1 MDETMTAVGGRL
13 WLKKDDRNFLGR
25 GRIELLEKI
34 DACGSISQAAKAM
47 KMSYKAAWDAVD
59 AMNNIAGE
67 ALVTSASGGKG
78 GGGTR
83 LTVKGRKLVA
93 MFQVVEREHARF
105 LEQLSQGVEDFDNFY
120 SLLRKLAMKTSA
132 RNQFFGRI
140 TALRAG
146 TVSVEV
152 EMRLG
157 GDDKIVATIT
167 QESLENLGLAIGGEA
182 FALIKAPWVI
192 LTDDA
197 PGIKFSARNRL
208 CGAVDKITRGEVN
221 SDIVLR
227 LDSGLTLSSMMTND
241 SLDNLGLSVGDRSC
255 ALFKSSSVI
264 IGIGA

>member
-1 MDETMTAVGGRL
+1 M
-13 WLKKDDRNFLGR
+13 GR

-83 LTVKGRKLVA
+83 LTAKGRKLVA
-93 MFQVVEREHARF
+93 MFQIVEREHMRF
-105 LEQLSQGVEDFDNFY
+105 LERLGQGVEDFDNFY

-152 EMRLG
+152 EIRLG
-157 GDDKIVATIT
+157 GEDRIVATIT
-167 QESLENLGLAIGGEA
+167 QESLENLGLAVGGEA

-192 LTDDA
+192 LTGGDA

-227 LDSGLTLSSMMTND
+227 LDSGLTLSSVMTNE
-241 SLDNLGLSVGDRSC
+241 SLDHLELSVGGRTC
-255 ALFKSSSVI
+255 AIFTSSSVI
-264 IGIGA
+264 IGIGIGA